1 MAEDTAHLPADEG
14 RYPSSG
20 DSVPDTHPSKWFTR
34 CAGSQAYGGAGSVD
48 PSHENGPTSGEALIN
63 GLDSRALLACFLE
76 HPPEDFQVLAKQP
89 MPVFSAVFDLLTA
102 ADDTSRAKASRLPG
116 YGWWSRW
123 LRPRVAFAGSPVTE
137 YAPLPLGVSAFR
149 LVRKLRRE
157 MGHRHAMTV
166 VKDLPHDSPLLS
178 RAANDQADDIL
189 QACLNQGF
197 FMVEGLP
204 LAYVPID
211 FTDVNTYL
219 GRLPKSA
226 RRYVQR
232 RLRSRERMTVQRI
245 ATGEAFAD
253 DALVAAYYALYREV
267 HDNSD
272 IRFDCLTLPFFAALL
287 RNETSGGFV
296 FEYRHAESGDLLGW
310 NLCFEVGGRL
320 VDKYV
325 GLSYPASREMN
336 LYFVSWIVNL
346 EYALERG
353 LSHYVAGVTAGEVK
367 TLLGAS
373 FTPTRHAVYV
383 RNPLLRLFM
392 RRFSHWFSMTDQ

>member
-1 MAEDTAHLPADEG
+1 M
-14 RYPSSG
+14 SG
-20 DSVPDTHPSKWFTR
+20 
-34 CAGSQAYGGAGSVD
+34 Q
-48 PSHENGPTSGEALIN
+48 ELIN
-63 GLDSRALLACFLE
+63 GLDSSELLTCFLE
-76 HPPEDFQVLAKQP
+76 HPPEDFEVLATTP
-89 MPVFSAVFDLLTA
+89 MPAFRAAFDLLSA
-102 ADDTSRAKASRLPG
+102 ADDAVRAKVSRLPG
-116 YGWWSRW
+116 YGWWSRC
-123 LRPRVAFAGSPVTE
+123 LRWRVAFAGSPVTE
-137 YAPLPLGVSAFR
+137 YAPVPQGISAFR
-149 LVRKLRRE
+149 LVRKLRGEFGR
-157 MGHRHAMTV
+157 RHAMTV

-178 RAANDQADDIL
+178 KADNDRADAIL
-189 QACLNQGF
+189 QACLKQGF
-197 FMVEGLP
+197 FAVEGLP

-211 FTDVNTYL
+211 FADVNAYL

-232 RLRSRERMTVQRI
+232 RLRTREQMTVQRI

-253 DALVAAYYALYREV
+253 DARVAAYYALYREV

-272 IRFDCLTLPFFAALL
+272 ITFDCLTLPFFAALL
-287 RNETSGGFV
+287 RNERSAGFV

-325 GLSYPASREMN
+325 GLSYPISREMN

-353 LSHYVAGVTAGEVK
+353 LTHYVAGVTSGEVK
-367 TLLGAS
+367 ALLGAS

-392 RRFSHWFSMTDQ
+392 RRFSHWFSMSDD